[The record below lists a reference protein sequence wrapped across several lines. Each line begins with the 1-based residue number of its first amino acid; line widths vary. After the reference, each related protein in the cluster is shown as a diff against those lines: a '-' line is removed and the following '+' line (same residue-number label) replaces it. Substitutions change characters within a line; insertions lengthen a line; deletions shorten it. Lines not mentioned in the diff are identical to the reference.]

1 LKFFRNP
8 DTCTK
13 STNQPVWSTRDGY
26 VVKITERSA
35 TRTMFQMVPDIPL
48 TPRVSVRAVDYNRP
62 TMGGGGYYRVRLV
75 IGSGEPYATLTV
87 YLQGKILVQE
97 WSVEDAL
104 GSDPEGIDRAL
115 RDSGLIRGLD
125 EVVQTLSYEEIPQA
139 KPVPKEVD
147 ILRQIRDLCRS
158 HQSSSIVVLD
168 KISALVES
176 VP

>member
-1 LKFFRNP
+1 
-8 DTCTK
+8 
-13 STNQPVWSTRDGY
+13 
-26 VVKITERSA
+26 
-35 TRTMFQMVPDIPL
+35 
-48 TPRVSVRAVDYNRP
+48 
-62 TMGGGGYYRVRLV
+62 MGGGGYYRVRLV